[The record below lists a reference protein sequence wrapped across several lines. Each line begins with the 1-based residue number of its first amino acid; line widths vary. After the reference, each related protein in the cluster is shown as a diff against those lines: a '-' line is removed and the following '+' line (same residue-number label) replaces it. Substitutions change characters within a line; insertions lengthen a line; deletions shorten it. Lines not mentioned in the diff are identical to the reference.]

1 MPQRTSYAQGT
12 PCWVD
17 LQTTDQDAARSF
29 YADLFGWKY
38 DDRPMGEGV
47 VYSQAVVNDG
57 AVAAIAPQS
66 PELAAAGAPP
76 TWNTYLAVD
85 DVDATTAKVAAAGG
99 QVGMAPFDVYDAGR
113 MAFVLD
119 PAGAAV
125 ALWQAGEHIGA
136 TVVNEHGALIWN
148 ELTVPDPAATTGFYE
163 QVLGVTAQSQDYGS
177 GQTYTT
183 FVVGDRSVAGA
194 ITPMME
200 GVPPHWHVYFGVDD
214 VAESAARVTA
224 LGGTVLAGP
233 MDTPVG
239 PMATVRDPQGA
250 VFSLFATAGAQP

>member
-38 DDRPMGEGV
+38 DDQPMGEGL
-47 VYSQAVVNDG
+47 VYSQAIVNDG
-57 AVAAIAPQS
+57 VVAAIAAQS
-66 PELAAAGAPP
+66 PELVAAGAPP
-76 TWNTYLAVD
+76 AWNTYLAVD
-85 DVDATTAKVAAAGG
+85 DVDATTAAVPAAGG
-99 QVGMAPFDVYDAGR
+99 QVGMGPFDVFGAGR
-113 MAFVLD
+113 MSFVLD

-125 ALWQAGEHIGA
+125 GLWQAGQHIGA

-148 ELTVPDPAATTGFYE
+148 ELTVPDLAAATGFYE
-163 QVLGVTAQSQDYGS
+163 QVLGVGVETQDYGS
-177 GQTYTT
+177 GQSYTT
-183 FVVGDRSVAGA
+183 FKVGDRSVAGA
-194 ITPMME
+194 IPPMME

-224 LGGTVLAGP
+224 LGGTVLSGP